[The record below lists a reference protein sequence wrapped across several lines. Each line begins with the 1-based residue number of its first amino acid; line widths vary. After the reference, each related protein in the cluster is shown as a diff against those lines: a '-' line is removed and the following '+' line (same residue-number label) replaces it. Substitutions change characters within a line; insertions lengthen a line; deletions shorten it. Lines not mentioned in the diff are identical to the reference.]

1 MTATT
6 LAASAPIR
14 PIEPAYKQVEI
25 GRILTVGSSVAV
37 MSINKSIIRNG
48 QLHMAQIGT
57 ILKIMTSKSIVVAM
71 VSSLKIGTADDE
83 GLGDGCLANLNI
95 LGEITTNQTT
105 KETKFFR
112 GVRSF
117 PVLNEAIYNMSPNDL
132 RLIFNKE
139 SAPCI
144 EVGRLQQDNSI
155 IAKVRTNDLLSK
167 HFAILGSTG
176 SGKSCTVALVL
187 QAILKEN
194 GNAHVVLFDPH
205 NEYSKSFGDMAEV
218 ISNDS
223 LDIPL
228 WMFDFVETT
237 ELLTSDIED
246 HAREETE
253 VLHDILLKA
262 KRLYD
267 RSMKKGDTSSHTK
280 MDDVEAELQRATH
293 ITLDSPVP
301 YRIRDVLKLLDHSM
315 GKLENNSNLGPYKR
329 LKRRIQMLMADPRY
343 QFIFRNQA
351 SPLPIDTLVG
361 RIFRIPVVGKPI
373 SILDFSGIPSE
384 ALNVVVS
391 VVARL
396 AFELATWSER
406 RLPVLL
412 VCEEA
417 HRYIPADKSLGFHS
431 TRRIIGRIAKEGRKY
446 GVSLGIISQRPSELE
461 ASTLSQCSTIFS
473 MRLSNELDQ
482 NFVRAAVPDGA
493 AELLSFLPSLGTA
506 ETMVFG
512 ESVNLPMRVI
522 LNTLEE
528 EYRPHSS
535 SAEFTDLW
543 NRPDVTPQFMETVFD
558 RWRARSLGKNTK
570 QEALVNVSTPQ
581 NAVNSV
587 RQNLRQQPAAA
598 AMQPPVHQ
606 PVRQAVTASA
616 QQARQAV
623 ASSTSQMRQ
632 RLQSAASKPS
642 NLSDVKSMLNTAF
655 NRDM

>member
-1 MTATT
+1 MTVTT
-6 LAASAPIR
+6 LANRAQVQPVAPV
-14 PIEPAYKQVEI
+14 YKRVEI

-57 ILKIMTSKSIVVAM
+57 ILKILTSKSIVVAM
-71 VSSLKIGTADDE
+71 VSSLKIGATDDE

-95 LGEITTNQTT
+95 LGEITTNPTT

-117 PVLNEAIYNMSPNDL
+117 PVLNQAIYNMSPDDL

-139 SAPCI
+139 NSPCI

-223 LDIPL
+223 LDIPI

-351 SPLPIDTLVG
+351 APLPIDNLVG
-361 RIFRIPVVGKPI
+361 RIFRIPVAGKPI

-406 RLPVLL
+406 RIPVLL

-543 NRPDVTPQFMETVFD
+543 NRPDVTPDFMETVFD
-558 RWRARSLGKNTK
+558 RWRARSIGKSTK
-570 QEALVNVSTPQ
+570 QSASAPGSSPQ
-581 NAVNSV
+581 AAVNSV
-587 RQNLRQQPAAA
+587 RHSLRQQVAAA
-598 AMQPPVHQ
+598 PTQTQNPQTQRPQTPAQS
-606 PVRQAVTASA
+606 VTASA
-616 QQARQAV
+616 A
-623 ASSTSQMRQ
+623 QMRQ
-632 RLQSAASKPS
+632 RLQSAATKSS
-642 NLSDVKSMLNTAF
+642 SLSDVKSMLNTAF